1 MLQVRSSIAS
11 DRYRQPRVDSCI
23 ASGQNGCNLF
33 SCGPILA
40 AAPVQRD
47 CNLASMKP
55 LLHDFAMDYRGLFH
69 AQNQVINPMT
79 TMRLS
84 KTEQVLRIFTDIQPG
99 EGPKALLMF
108 ANIFLILCAYYFI
121 KPLREGWIAI
131 SDISGLS
138 KMEVKAYSSFAQSV
152 LLLFVVGWYGRL
164 AGRWKR
170 SVLITRATLFCISN
184 MIIFWFLQPG
194 FFFERLPATGII
206 FYLWVGMFG
215 VFVVAQFWTFCAD
228 IYTDQSGRRLLPM
241 IAIGAT
247 SGAAAGSWIVD
258 LLVDSGIVHTEAL
271 LLVAILP
278 LLASIT
284 LTRYV
289 DARYSSSA
297 PDTGHKA
304 VVPATATEQ
313 VGLGFL
319 ISGARLVLVSRF
331 LLAAALVTLLTNWV
345 NTNGENLLFRVVQ
358 DALAVQAND
367 QGITEPRAILEF
379 TRSGT
384 TAFYGNFFFWVNI
397 IALLL
402 QSLVASRLLKYGGFA
417 AILLILPVIAMV
429 SYTTMALLPILAIV
443 KVMKIAENATDYSI
457 NNTSRHV
464 LWLPVDSLMKFRG
477 KPAIDTLYVR
487 LGDGLAALTIL
498 VGVQFLSLATRQFF
512 IFNVS
517 LVVLWLIFGIMLVR
531 EHHRASATG
540 MLIRAR

>member
-1 MLQVRSSIAS
+1 MS
-11 DRYRQPRVDSCI
+11 
-23 ASGQNGCNLF
+23 
-33 SCGPILA
+33 
-40 AAPVQRD
+40 
-47 CNLASMKP
+47 
-55 LLHDFAMDYRGLFH
+55 
-69 AQNQVINPMT
+69 

-84 KTEQVLRIFTDIQPG
+84 KAERILQIFTEVRPG
-99 EGPKALLMF
+99 EGTKALLMF

-184 MIIFWFLQPG
+184 MVIFWFLQPG
-194 FFFERLPATGII
+194 FFFEALPASGII

-228 IYTDQSGRRLLPM
+228 IYTDEGGRRLLPV

-258 LLVDSGIVHTEAL
+258 LLVDSGIVPAEAL
-271 LLVAILP
+271 LLVAVLP
-278 LLASIT
+278 LLASIM
-284 LTRYV
+284 LTRFV
-289 DARYSSSA
+289 DAQYSSDVPA
-297 PDTGHKA
+297 PDDKP
-304 VVPATATEQ
+304 VMPATAAEEK
-313 VGLGFL
+313 GLGFL
-319 ISGARLVLVSRF
+319 LSGARLVFISRF
-331 LLAAALVTLLTNWV
+331 MLAAALVTLLTNWV

-358 DALAVQAND
+358 ETLAVQASE
-367 QGITEPRAILEF
+367 QGVTEPRAVLEF
-379 TRSGT
+379 TRDGT
-384 TAFYGNFFFWVNI
+384 TVFYGNFFFWVNI

-443 KVMKIAENATDYSI
+443 KMMKIAENATDYSI

-464 LWLPVDSLMKFRG
+464 LWLPVDSSMKFRA

-487 LGDGLAALTIL
+487 LGDGLAALTVL
-498 VGVQFLSLATRQFF
+498 VGVQLLSLATQQFF

-531 EHHRASATG
+531 EHRKATAAN
-540 MLIRAR
+540 MLQGSQ